1 MGMLF
6 LRDESEIHTHKEQW
20 SKILNK
26 CPLFLTNFSHES
38 IYWVEN
44 EIWREENNDF

>member
-1 MGMLF
+1 MLF

-26 CPLFLTNFSHES
+26 CPLFLPNISHES

-44 EIWREENNDF
+44 EIWREENNDS

>member
-6 LRDESEIHTHKEQW
+6 LRDESEIYTHKEQW
-20 SKILNK
+20 VKFFNK

-44 EIWREENNDF
+44 EIWREENNDS

>member
-6 LRDESEIHTHKEQW
+6 LRDESEIYIHKEQW
-20 SKILNK
+20 GKILNK

-38 IYWVEN
+38 IHWVEN
-44 EIWREENNDF
+44 GIWREEINDS